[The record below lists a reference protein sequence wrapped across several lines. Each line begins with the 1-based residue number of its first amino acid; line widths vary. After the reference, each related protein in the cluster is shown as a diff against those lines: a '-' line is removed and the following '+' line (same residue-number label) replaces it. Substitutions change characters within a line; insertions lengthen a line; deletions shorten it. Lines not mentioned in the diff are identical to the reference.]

1 MDLVRFTGGRLT
13 AKNMAYREVLPSAG
27 SDPMTLFQEQYNLT
41 KRQTVALAGGAD
53 NFGAAHSKCSG
64 YIGQWT
70 ATPLTWFGPNSGP
83 PSFFSDLMKE
93 DWRWY
98 RVCTFENN
106 AVSYASIPD
115 RTGQVVMED
124 KARSAQCAISRSR
137 RPIMCREQAMRG
149 CAFRDG
155 TYPND
160 QSPCDINLLQI
171 RVPADMF
178 LKTNPELLPHSK
190 AFAQNP
196 ALLAE
201 EFGLA
206 FQKIT
211 HLGLKRCGLSG
222 HGCPTGHSCK
232 VVGGDPLTA
241 ACVFDGINGGNGGNV
256 ANGKKLRQ

>member
-1 MDLVRFTGGRLT
+1 MDLVRFIGGRQT
-13 AKNMAYREVLPSAG
+13 ARNMAFRDVLPSAG
-27 SDPMTLFQEQYNLT
+27 ADPMILFQERYNLT
-41 KRQTVALAGGAD
+41 KRQTVALAGGAH
-53 NFGAAHSKCSG
+53 NFGAAHAKCSG

-70 ATPLTWFGPNSGP
+70 ATPLNWLGPNSGP
-83 PSFFSDLMKE
+83 PSFFSDLLKT
-93 DWRWY
+93 DWRWF

-106 AVSYASIPD
+106 TVTYTSIPD
-115 RTGQVVMED
+115 RTGNVLLEN

-137 RPIMCREQAMRG
+137 RALMCREQAMRG
-149 CAFRDG
+149 CSFRDG
-155 TYPND
+155 NYPNN
-160 QSPCDINLLQI
+160 QPPCNGNLLQI

-211 HLGLKRCGLSG
+211 HLGLNRCGLSG
-222 HGCPTGHSCK
+222 HGCVAGHSCR
-232 VVGGDPLTA
+232 VVGGDPLA
-241 ACVFDGINGGNGGNV
+241 ATCVSDVNV
-256 ANGKKLRQ
+256 KRLRQ